1 MQLLV
6 ASPQLVA
13 PKVIPA
19 IEKAFGKYHITIAQA
34 RTLVLDTGRI
44 ISQHITFND
53 FTLWDHLFFIQQP
66 ITLFARADVCTFS
79 LQCMLKNSLTTT
91 LPQQGTVT
99 LHEGQQCW
107 SVMQPSQLELQLQ
120 PGIYRFFHL
129 DICPAFLQRL
139 CTDYPFLSAHLQQ
152 AETAPSRIFSK
163 QETGISPEMKL
174 LIDQIIQHKGT
185 GYGAHAAI
193 ECWARHLFM
202 LSLDKIAQ
210 RYEPHSLSYQQQ
222 QKERF
227 SAIRAYIHN
236 NLDEKLTI
244 ETIAKHFHM
253 GTTCLKKG
261 FREQFNT
268 AVYDYIL
275 HRKIDKA
282 KVLLQAG
289 MSVREVA
296 WHTGYSEQG
305 NFSRVF
311 KKHTGIVPGLF
322 RKALLN
328 APDLIEDE
336 KQI

>member
-1 MQLLV
+1 MQFLV

-13 PKVIPA
+13 PKVLPA
-19 IEKAFGKYHITIAQA
+19 IEKAFGKHHISIANAQ
-34 RTLVLDTGRI
+34 TLILDGARI
-44 ISQHITFND
+44 ISQHIRFND
-53 FTLWDHLFFIQQP
+53 FTLWDHLFFVQQP
-66 ITLFARADVCTFS
+66 IALFAQVDNCTFS
-79 LQCMLKNSLTTT
+79 LQCMLKNSFTTS

-107 SVMQPSQLELQLQ
+107 SIMQSSQLELELQ
-120 PGIYRFFHL
+120 PGTYRFFHL

-139 CTDYPFLSAHLQQ
+139 SGDYPFLSAHLQQ
-152 AETAPSRIFSK
+152 AGTNTTCIFSK
-163 QETGISPEMKL
+163 QDNGISPEIKL

-185 GYGAHAAI
+185 GYGAYAAI

-202 LSLDKIAQ
+202 LSLDKIVQ
-210 RYEPHSLSYQQQ
+210 QYQPYSPSYQQQ
-222 QKERF
+222 QKEKF
-227 SAIRAYIHN
+227 NAIKAYIHN

-275 HRKIDKA
+275 QQKMDKA

-311 KKHTGIVPGLF
+311 KKQTGIVPGGF
-322 RKALLN
+322 RKAIQH
-328 APDLIEDE
+328 ASDLIEDE